1 MSESNSGIVR
11 LEIENYMRVKTFIIE
26 PDPNGNWVV
35 IGGMNEQ
42 GKSSVMK
49 AIQVIIEGMKG
60 APPQPVREGCDFSQ
74 ILLETD
80 EIIITQKITAKTMRV
95 QLVVSAK
102 NGKRL
107 RSPQAILDN
116 LMAHLSFDPVA
127 FSRMP
132 SRDQADQLRDLVGL
146 DLSDLDEEHAVLYED
161 RTVAGRE
168 VKRIK
173 GALESMPKHRIEGDE
188 IDIAA
193 VSNEMQKL
201 QMRNAGN
208 DRIREQLKVAHQAVT
223 QTYEALTES
232 QKKAEEAKREIK
244 YAEEKLKKCE
254 TYKKRAH
261 ADWEGKNK
269 DVVAKEAQVGRL
281 VDEDLSDL
289 MQQMANA
296 EDHNTKVRE
305 NELFQKTKSE
315 LNAAERKHEG
325 FQTKIHKVDEER
337 ERRLAAA
344 EFPVE
349 GLGFDENGVTL
360 KGLPFEQASD
370 AEKLR
375 VSVGMGLAL
384 NPKLKIIL
392 VRDGS
397 LLDDKSL
404 SLVYE
409 MAKAAKAQVWIERVG
424 EGDECTVIMEDGRIK
439 AVKNI
444 EAKVV
449 EPQEQRN
456 DDQQS

>member
-1 MSESNSGIVR
+1 MSESNGGIVR
-11 LEIENYMRVKTFIIE
+11 LEIENYMRVKTFVIE
-26 PDPNGNWVV
+26 PDPDGNWVV
-35 IGGMNEQ
+35 IGGMNGE

-49 AIQVIIEGMKG
+49 AIQAIIEGMKG

-80 EIIITQKITAKTMRV
+80 EIIITQKITAKTKRV

-102 NGKRL
+102 DGKRL

-161 RTVAGRE
+161 RTDAGRE

-173 GALESMPKHRIEGDE
+173 GALDSMPKHRIEEGE

-193 VSNEMQKL
+193 VSGEMQKL

-208 DRIREQLKVAHQAVT
+208 DRVRDQLKAAHQSVT
-223 QTYEALTES
+223 TAHEILKDCEKNVEQI
-232 QKKAEEAKREIK
+232 KREIK

-254 TYKKRAH
+254 TYKKRANG
-261 ADWEGKNK
+261 DWEGKNK

-281 VDEDLSDL
+281 VDEDLADL
-289 MQQMANA
+289 KSQMASAEEHNA
-296 EDHNTKVRE
+296 KVRE
-305 NELFQKTKSE
+305 NELFQRTKSE
-315 LNAAERKHEG
+315 LNAAERLHEG

-344 EFPVE
+344 QFPVE

-360 KGLPFEQASD
+360 KGFPFEQASD

-375 VSVGMGLAL
+375 VSVAMGLAL
-384 NPKLKIIL
+384 NPKLRVIL
-392 VRDGS
+392 VKDGS

-409 MAKAAKAQVWIERVG
+409 MAKAAKAHVWIERVG
-424 EGDECTVIMEDGRIK
+424 EGEECHVIMEDGLIK
-439 AVKNI
+439 SVKNV
-444 EAKVV
+444 EAEVV
-449 EPQEQRN
+449 ETQEQRN
-456 DDQQS
+456 DA